1 MRSWPLLDPGSP
13 GSPPPA
19 ASFTRRSVNTA
30 ASCAASAARATS
42 TDQIGWP
49 PRRPVGSTPASAALT
64 DARSRFN
71 SRHRRHSACPGSDRA
86 GPSADPIGVK
96 RLGRP
101 ARGVDRMYPHGG
113 RNMEIFPC
121 AAQWTSRGGTPKR
134 FRARQP
140 GVRVNHIYGIVPVWR
155 ETLEKHLVAFTA
167 DRARASAAGGAKVV
181 SHHTANPF
189 PNGRL

>member
-1 MRSWPLLDPGSP
+1 
-13 GSPPPA
+13 
-19 ASFTRRSVNTA
+19 
-30 ASCAASAARATS
+30 
-42 TDQIGWP
+42 
-49 PRRPVGSTPASAALT
+49 VGSTPASAALT

-140 GVRVNHIYGIVPVWR
+140 GVRVSHIYGIVPVWR